1 MEMHPIQVANMGQP
15 AGGTVITRRW
25 CKRNEYQEWARQKYD
40 SPIHESARAWTE
52 MKADPEIKKKIIGH
66 ELYMLIDVF
75 TTNFHG
81 AAPAILN
88 E

>member
-1 MEMHPIQVANMGQP
+1 MHPGMAQMGQP
-15 AGGTVITRRW
+15 GGGVVITCRRFN
-25 CKRNEYQEWARQKYD
+25 CPEYQEWARQKYD

-66 ELYMLIDVF
+66 ELSMLIDVF

-81 AAPAILN
+81 AAPAITN
-88 E
+88 D